1 MSSNAALARPYARA
15 AFELAQGAGALGGW
29 AQQLEFAAAFASD
42 ARVAA
47 LLIDPRR
54 SQAEALALLLPAGTQ
69 TDSPFAVF
77 LGALGANGRLPVLPE
92 IASQFEL
99 LKRDAE
105 GTLKVTVRSA
115 VPLDGAQIETLK
127 ISLARRFKRDIEIE
141 TALDATLIGGAI
153 IEAGE
158 TVIDGSVRGRLARLA
173 QELAH

>member
-1 MSSNAALARPYARA
+1 MSSNATLARPYARA
-15 AFELAQGAGALGGW
+15 AFELAQGAQALGDW
-29 AQQLEFAAAFASD
+29 ARQLEIAAALASD

-54 SQAEALALLLPAGTQ
+54 SQAETLALLLPPGTQ
-69 TDSPFAVF
+69 PASPFGDF
-77 LGALGANGRLPVLPE
+77 LRALGANGRLPVLPE
-92 IASQFEL
+92 TAKQFEL
-99 LKRDAE
+99 LKREAE

-115 VPLDGAQIETLK
+115 VPMDDAQLASLK
-127 ISLARRFKRDIEIE
+127 TSLARRFSRNVEID

-173 QELAH
+173 QEIAH